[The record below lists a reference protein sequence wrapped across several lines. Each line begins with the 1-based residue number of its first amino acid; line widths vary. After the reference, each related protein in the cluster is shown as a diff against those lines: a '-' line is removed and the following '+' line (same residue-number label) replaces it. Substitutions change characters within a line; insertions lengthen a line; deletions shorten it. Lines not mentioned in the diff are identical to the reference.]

1 MRSCIEYLIYVL
13 GGAWAGM
20 LFDLHRRPAGWIY
33 CYGHFAEEKAEAQD
47 G

>member
-1 MRSCIEYLIYVL
+1 MISCIEYLICVL
-13 GGAWAGM
+13 GRARTGM